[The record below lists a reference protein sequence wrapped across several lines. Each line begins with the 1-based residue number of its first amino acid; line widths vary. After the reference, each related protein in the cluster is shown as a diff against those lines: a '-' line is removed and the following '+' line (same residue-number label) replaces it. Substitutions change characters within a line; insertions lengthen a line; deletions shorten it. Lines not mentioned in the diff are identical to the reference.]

1 MASGRPRLRA
11 GEAAERQRRSGLGA
25 AGCGPDGSLAVVFPG
40 AMACDVDST
49 GSRRSQA
56 RSLAASGT
64 LLQGCDQ
71 NGWDRLHFLTKQ
83 RYLPLIPLSDT
94 SAIDLHLHLL
104 GPFHFPFGSWGSC
117 ADQSASVVESQ

>member
-1 MASGRPRLRA
+1 MRGRLPSAS
-11 GEAAERQRRSGLGA
+11 E
-25 AGCGPDGSLAVVFPG
+25 GPDSEQPAAARRVARRRLPWRYGMLFPAHPG
-40 AMACDVDST
+40 EEP
-49 GSRRSQA
+49 
-56 RSLAASGT
+56 AASGT

-104 GPFHFPFGSWGSC
+104 GPFHFLFGSWGSG
-117 ADQSASVVESQ
+117 ADLITSVC